1 MLNMWEHC
9 VQISF
14 KGKPYRLGFGE
25 WLLYVKAYVSETLSS
40 NKDNIFLWWYS
51 SENYSHRSQKM
62 VKIRKKT
69 HRHGYIMDA
78 IYAIST
84 SSRPIVVR
92 IDILKV
98 ENSSSKTLAYRALTD
113 AATDAAAAAG
123 YWNSKTETIA
133 KA

>member
-1 MLNMWEHC
+1 
-9 VQISF
+9 
-14 KGKPYRLGFGE
+14 
-25 WLLYVKAYVSETLSS
+25 
-40 NKDNIFLWWYS
+40 
-51 SENYSHRSQKM
+51 
-62 VKIRKKT
+62 
-69 HRHGYIMDA
+69 MDA

-113 AATDAAAAAG
+113 ADADADADASG
-123 YWNSKTETIA
+123 YWNSKTENEA